1 LPILFA
7 FFLLF
12 ASCGKA
18 GDNPPTSK
26 DTLID
31 FNIPLASINSEKPFS
46 EFNNKLLMIYYMS
59 PLCPHC
65 RDGYG
70 AIQQIAKKYGS
81 KGLAS
86 IDIALGNK
94 SDILKFIEE
103 YEASIP
109 FFQDSESA
117 FIKKYGDN
125 TVPKHYLVFPNGK
138 TVLYQHSEDEIKK
151 MVSDIEKFLSKYPTQ
166 K

>member
-1 LPILFA
+1 MPLLLA

-12 ASCGKA
+12 VAC
-18 GDNPPTSK
+18 NTESK
-26 DTLID
+26 STLMD
-31 FNIPLASINSEKPFS
+31 FNIPLRSINSEKSFS
-46 EFNNKLLMIYYMS
+46 EFNNKLLMIYYIS
-59 PLCPHC
+59 PSCPHC

-70 AIQQIAKKYGS
+70 DTQQIANEYEP

-86 IDIALGNK
+86 IAIALGNK

-103 YEASIP
+103 QGASMP

-125 TVPKHYLVFPNGK
+125 YVPKHYLVFPNGK
-138 TVLYQHSEDEIKK
+138 TILYQNTEKDIKK
-151 MVSDIEKFLSKYPTQ
+151 MVFDIEAFLLK
-166 K
+166 

>member
-1 LPILFA
+1 MPILFA

-12 ASCGKA
+12 VSCGKA
-18 GDNPPTSK
+18 GDNPPTSN
-26 DTLID
+26 DTLMD
-31 FNIPLASINSEKPFS
+31 FNIQLVSINSEKPFS

-65 RDGYG
+65 QEGYSG
-70 AIQQIAKKYGS
+70 IQQIAKKYEPR
-81 KGLAS
+81 GLAS
-86 IDIALGNK
+86 IAIALGNK

-109 FFQDSESA
+109 FFQDSERA

-125 TVPKHYLVFPNGK
+125 YVPKHYLVFPNGK
-138 TVLYQHSEDEIKK
+138 TVLYPNSEK
-151 MVSDIEKFLSKYPTQ
+151 MVSDIEAFLSK
-166 K
+166 